1 MGNASGLAN
10 KKLFFMEKFPMTVF
24 GAQCLREELT
34 RLKSEER
41 PRIIAAI
48 AEARAQG
55 DLREN
60 AEYQYAKEEQGFIE
74 GRITEIEQ
82 KLGSAQIID
91 VTQIPESGRVIFGTT
106 VELMNLEDESE
117 MKYKIVGDDESDIKM
132 NKISVYS
139 PIARALIGKEVGDVV
154 VVKTPVGEAEYE
166 IESISHT

>member
-1 MGNASGLAN
+1 MGQQEVV
-10 KKLFFMEKFPMTVF
+10 FMEKFPMTVF
-24 GAQCLREELT
+24 GAQCLRDELT

-41 PRIIAAI
+41 PRIISAI
-48 AEARAQG
+48 AEARSQG

-82 KLGSAQIID
+82 KLASAQIID
-91 VTQIPESGRVIFGTT
+91 VTQIRESGRVIFGST

-117 MKYKIVGDDESDIKM
+117 MRYKIVGDDESDIKL

-139 PIARALIGKEVGDVV
+139 PIARALIGKKVGDVV
-154 VVKTPVGEAEYE
+154 VVKTPAGAAEYE
-166 IESISHT
+166 IESISYT